1 MTTKKKAAAL
11 LLAALMLTACGGPVP
26 PVSSTVKQGGGELG
40 SSSRQEASGA
50 PAGETENGFYRSRGM
65 LTPEQRD
72 IPAGYGWNP
81 DGTFTFQNE
90 NTINTLS
97 PENQLLETVTIPVE
111 QLTKGSGYQ
120 FSWSDT
126 YILAVAADYGA
137 GGMVYFTDDG
147 GVHLANVTLFD
158 RKGQLVRQYPA
169 GKIYDD
175 ESGGYLLP
183 APEGTAVTDGCS
195 LYTGGEF
202 TVYWLDSTTAVING
216 HSHVVLYDF
225 AADTGRVL
233 DDMSDLKE
241 KHGKFFVYYGVD
253 QRQCGVMDGSFY
265 YLAHRDEEK
274 SNTEGTVWRADK
286 NGAVE
291 LFDGKAFWHLLVC
304 SDALM
309 LVEHID
315 PANVEGADRLYHVAS
330 KDGSPREV
338 WQGRLS
344 ITFKENGRYLAFRN
358 IFGQEGEDT
367 TLYAYHR
374 DTGEL
379 SNHSLGQVV
388 QVDDLWLRQVD
399 GSLRYYYTTFVD
411 GATADWV
418 YDTASDTTTQLPE
431 GTVGSI
437 FSVSPDGD
445 RVLRWKDRLDPSWL
459 RVGQWEG

>member
-1 MTTKKKAAAL
+1 MTMKKKAAAL

-26 PVSSTVKQGGGELG
+26 PASSTVKQGGGELG

-195 LYTGGEF
+195 LYTGGESP
-202 TVYWLDSTTAVING
+202 VYWLDSTTAVING
-216 HSHVVLYDF
+216 HSHVVFYDF

-241 KHGKFFVYYGVD
+241 KHGKFFVYYGVYAS
-253 QRQCGVMDGSFY
+253 QCGVAGGSFY
-265 YLAHRDEEK
+265 YTTRRTEE
-274 SNTEGTVWRADK
+274 EGIHGGTVWRADK

-291 LFDGKAFWHLLVC
+291 LFDGKKVSHLFVGSNGLVMSC
-304 SDALM
+304 EMEPD
-309 LVEHID
+309 D
-315 PANVEGADRLYHVAS
+315 PESGRKIYYAAPGENSLRGVDMGNVSVFF
-330 KDGSPREV
+330 REC
-338 WQGRLS
+338 G
-344 ITFKENGRYLAFRN
+344 KYLAFMHT
-358 IFGQEGEDT
+358 FGKEDT
-367 TLYAYHR
+367 VLYAYR
-374 DTGEL
+374 FDTGEL